1 MKILVVQESDWLERN
16 PHQQHHLMERMAI
29 RGHEIR
35 VIDYPIDWPNDDDSG
50 LIYHK
55 EIHENVSKIKS
66 GANIDVIRPGFIKIK
81 GLNYATLFFTH
92 KSEIEHQ
99 VEEFEPDIILALGIL
114 NSYNASRIARK
125 HNIPFVY
132 YLIDVLY
139 ALIPEKTFQSFGKK
153 VNMKAIE
160 RSDLVITINQ
170 KLKEL
175 AIDLGANPNE
185 TILID
190 AGIDLNDFDPQL
202 DDSNIRNTYHI
213 DKNDTVLFFM
223 GWIYEFAGMKELAR
237 HLGENKD
244 KYPNY
249 KILVVGDGDAFDE
262 MCQIRDEYGLE
273 NQLILTGK
281 QPFEKIPEF
290 LASADF
296 CLLPAYIDEPIMQ
309 DIVPIK
315 IYEYLAMKKV
325 VIASE
330 LPGISKEFGYG
341 HGIEYIQEASEVL
354 ETVENILNS
363 GIYDEIISL
372 DNVEMSNVEF
382 RDKMKISEEM
392 MESSDVFDSIM
403 AEWDREE
410 SPIQD
415 TYQVKVTDINL
426 VGTFNVTR
434 NVIPVEII
442 TIFMNFAMV
451 SISFS

>member
-16 PHQQHHLMERMAI
+16 PHQQHHLMERMAK

-55 EIHENVSKIKS
+55 EVHENVSKIKEDT
-66 GANIDVIRPGFIKIK
+66 NIQVIRPGFIKIK

-92 KSEIEHQ
+92 KKEIEHQ
-99 VEEFEPDIILALGIL
+99 VEVFRPDVILALGIL
-114 NSYNASRIARK
+114 NSYNASRIAKK

-132 YLIDVLY
+132 YFIDVIY
-139 ALIPEKTFQSFGKK
+139 ALIPEKAFQKLGQLFTEKTIR
-153 VNMKAIE
+153 NA
-160 RSDLVITINQ
+160 DLIITINK
-170 KLKEL
+170 KLSEF
-175 AIDLGANPNE
+175 AYSVGAKPE
-185 TILID
+185 STILID
-190 AGIDLNDFDPQL
+190 AGIDLNSYDPDL
-202 DDSNIRNTYHI
+202 DDSKIRNEYGI
-213 DKNDTVLFFM
+213 SEDDIVLFFM

-237 HLGENKD
+237 ELGKNKK

-249 KILVVGDGDAFDE
+249 KILVVGDGDAYDE
-262 MCQIRDEYGLE
+262 MCEIRDEYGLE
-273 NQLILTGK
+273 DQLILTGK

-341 HGIEYIQEASEVL
+341 NGIEYIHQASEVL
-354 ETVENILNS
+354 ECVKNILENNR
-363 GIYDEIISL
+363 YDEIA
-372 DNVEMSNVEF
+372 SNAREYVKSNDWESIT
-382 RDKMKISEEM
+382 DKFEDAMK
-392 MESSDVFDSIM
+392 
-403 AEWDREE
+403 
-410 SPIQD
+410 
-415 TYQVKVTDINL
+415 KL
-426 VGTFNVTR
+426 L
-434 NVIPVEII
+434 
-442 TIFMNFAMV
+442 
-451 SISFS
+451 